1 MLVQRKRS
9 VQTTG
14 SRLNQDDDA
23 GPHGEGDVAYAGL
36 VTRTIAIVVD
46 VLLIDAAALAV
57 TGAALLVGSVF
68 SISTKH
74 HEAVW
79 AVIGGA
85 TFVLWVIVYF
95 VGFWTTTGQ
104 TPGNRLMHISVVRPD
119 RKRLRPRQALV
130 RLGAMLLSVPLL
142 WGYWPI
148 LISARRRGVPDRLA
162 GTVVIVADDDGQTG
176 TASR

>member
-104 TPGNRLMHISVVRPD
+104 TPGNRLMHISVVASGPQAAATAPGTRSPRCDAAIGAAALGLLANSHKCPASGRP
-119 RKRLRPRQALV
+119 
-130 RLGAMLLSVPLL
+130 
-142 WGYWPI
+142 
-148 LISARRRGVPDRLA
+148 
-162 GTVVIVADDDGQTG
+162 
-176 TASR
+176 